1 MLSSGKLA
9 PAFKVYLK
17 MRENTRNNIR
27 YYANCMTSL
36 LSSEL
41 PFQTKFP
48 CENSRDQTALEGVFS
63 ARWLGV
69 CLCDRVSDVVQLH
82 LVVWSSRAVV

>member
-17 MRENTRNNIR
+17 MRENTRSNIR
-27 YYANCMTSL
+27 YYANRMTSL
-36 LSSEL
+36 LLSEL

-48 CENSRDQTALEGVFS
+48 CENSRGERVVLE
-63 ARWLGV
+63 LGLGSGFIDNRPTV
-69 CLCDRVSDVVQLH
+69 L
-82 LVVWSSRAVV
+82 

>member
-17 MRENTRNNIR
+17 MRENTRSNIR
-27 YYANCMTSL
+27 YYANRMTSL

-48 CENSRDQTALEGVFS
+48 CENSREYIKYIYMAIWSQRIAAT
-63 ARWLGV
+63 
-69 CLCDRVSDVVQLH
+69 
-82 LVVWSSRAVV
+82 LVACVAETPR